1 MTNETRSGVPHPA
14 GAPHPTGAINR
25 APTKDS
31 VGRVVGRS
39 GQSNAPQGMEHAYT
53 LVMLVND
60 RPGAVDR
67 VINMLRRRRASM
79 QSLVVGRSE
88 LPDVI
93 RITVNVNDSEVEFN
107 HLLEQLRKV
116 IDVQHIVNLSSA
128 RAVARELALVKV
140 NGTAETCSEI
150 IELGHFFGAHAVD
163 VTDETI
169 TLEVTGSEEK
179 VEILVSQLH
188 KYGIRE
194 VARTGC
200 VAMTRGTGDNEVKKI
215 ED

>member
-1 MTNETRSGVPHPA
+1 MTSETKKDAMSQV
-14 GAPHPTGAINR
+14 GAEELKR
-25 APTKDS
+25 APQASLRATAE
-31 VGRVVGRS
+31 RP
-39 GQSNAPQGMEHAYT
+39 GQSNAPQGTEHAYT

-67 VINMLRRRRASM
+67 IINLLRRRRASM
-79 QSLVVGRSE
+79 QALVIGRSE
-88 LPDVI
+88 LPEVV
-93 RITVNVNDSEVEFN
+93 RITVNVNDSEVAFG

-116 IDVQHIVNLSSA
+116 VDIRHIVNLSSEYV
-128 RAVARELALVKV
+128 VARELALVKV
-140 NGTAETCSEI
+140 NSTVANCSEI
-150 IELGHFFGAHAVD
+150 IELGHLFGAHAVD
-163 VTDETI
+163 VTNESI

-179 VEILVSQLH
+179 VEKLVSQLH

-200 VAMTRGTGDNEVKKI
+200 VAMTRGTGDTEVRII

>member
-1 MTNETRSGVPHPA
+1 MTNETRSGAPHPA
-14 GAPHPTGAINR
+14 GAVNR

-31 VGRVVGRS
+31 VNRVVGRS
-39 GQSNAPQGMEHAYT
+39 GQSNAPQGTEHAYT

-79 QSLVVGRSE
+79 QTLVVGRSE
-88 LPDVI
+88 LPDVV
-93 RITVNVNDSEVEFN
+93 RITVNVNDSEVEFD

-116 IDVQHIVNLSSA
+116 IDVRHIVNLSSGK
-128 RAVARELALVKV
+128 AVARELALVKV
-140 NGTAETCSEI
+140 NSTAETCSEI
-150 IELGHFFGAHAVD
+150 IELAHLFGAHAVD
-163 VTDETI
+163 VTGETI

-179 VEILVSQLH
+179 VEKLVSQLQT
-188 KYGIRE
+188 YGIRE
-194 VARTGC
+194 VARTGR

>member
-1 MTNETRSGVPHPA
+1 MTNETRSGAPHPA
-14 GAPHPTGAINR
+14 GAVNR

-31 VGRVVGRS
+31 VNRVVGRS
-39 GQSNAPQGMEHAYT
+39 GQSNAPQGTEHAYT

-79 QSLVVGRSE
+79 QALVVGRSE
-88 LPDVI
+88 LPDVV
-93 RITVNVNDSEVEFN
+93 RITVNVNDSEVEFD

-116 IDVQHIVNLSSA
+116 IDVRHIVNLSA
-128 RAVARELALVKV
+128 GKAVARELALVKV
-140 NGTAETCSEI
+140 NSTAETCSEI
-150 IELGHFFGAHAVD
+150 IELAHLFGAHAVD
-163 VTDETI
+163 VTGETI

-179 VEILVSQLH
+179 VEKLVSQLQT
-188 KYGIRE
+188 YGIRE
-194 VARTGC
+194 VALTGR

>member
-1 MTNETRSGVPHPA
+1 MTNETRSGAPHPA
-14 GAPHPTGAINR
+14 GAVNR

-31 VGRVVGRS
+31 VNRVVGRP
-39 GQSNAPQGMEHAYT
+39 GQSNAPQGTEHAYT

-79 QSLVVGRSE
+79 QALVVGRSE
-88 LPDVI
+88 LPDVV
-93 RITVNVNDSEVEFN
+93 RITVNVNDSEVEFD

-116 IDVQHIVNLSSA
+116 IDVRHIVNLSSGKT
-128 RAVARELALVKV
+128 VARELALVKV
-140 NGTAETCSEI
+140 NSTAETCSEI
-150 IELGHFFGAHAVD
+150 IELAHLFGAHAVD
-163 VTDETI
+163 VTGETI

-179 VEILVSQLH
+179 VEKLVSQLQT
-188 KYGIRE
+188 YGIRE
-194 VARTGC
+194 VARTGR

>member
-1 MTNETRSGVPHPA
+1 MTNETRSGA
-14 GAPHPTGAINR
+14 SHPTGTKELKRASLR

-31 VGRVVGRS
+31 DGRVVGRS
-39 GQSNAPQGMEHAYT
+39 GQSNAPQGAEQAYT

-88 LPDVI
+88 LPDVV

-116 IDVQHIVNLSSA
+116 IDVQHIVNLSPA
-128 RAVARELALVKV
+128 RAIARELALVKV
-140 NGTAETCSEI
+140 NSTTETCSEI

-163 VTDETI
+163 VADETI

-200 VAMTRGTGDNEVKKI
+200 VAMTRGTGDNEVKEI

>member
-1 MTNETRSGVPHPA
+1 MTNETRSGAPHPA
-14 GAPHPTGAINR
+14 GAVNR

-31 VGRVVGRS
+31 VNRVVGRP
-39 GQSNAPQGMEHAYT
+39 GQSNAPQGTEHAYT

-79 QSLVVGRSE
+79 QALVVGRSE
-88 LPDVI
+88 FPDVV
-93 RITVNVNDSEVEFN
+93 RITVNVNDSEVEFD

-116 IDVQHIVNLSSA
+116 IDVRHIVNLSSGK
-128 RAVARELALVKV
+128 AVARELALVKV
-140 NGTAETCSEI
+140 NSTAETCSEI
-150 IELGHFFGAHAVD
+150 IELAHLFGAHAVD
-163 VTDETI
+163 VTGETI

-179 VEILVSQLH
+179 VEKLVSQLQT
-188 KYGIRE
+188 YGIRE
-194 VARTGC
+194 VARTGR